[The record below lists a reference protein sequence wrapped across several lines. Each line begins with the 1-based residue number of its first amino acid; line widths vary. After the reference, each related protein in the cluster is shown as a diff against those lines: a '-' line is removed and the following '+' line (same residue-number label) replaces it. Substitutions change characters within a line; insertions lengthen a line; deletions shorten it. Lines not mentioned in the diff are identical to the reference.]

1 MTLPASRP
9 AWCLLAGIALLL
21 AGEVPAHAQ
30 WGDYS
35 DSARSGEYEN
45 PRRRARDY
53 YRDDGYGARQANR
66 RYAPPAQ
73 EAPRQFYWPW
83 EDRPQQAQPT
93 PVPSARPAPVRP
105 RSYADEPRE
114 PRARA
119 NSDDPRIIRRRLR
132 PAPVVAQPKPVVPKV
147 EPTTRIAVFGDT
159 LAGLLGSGLTNVFE
173 DNSEIGIV
181 DRSKADSGLVRKDV
195 LDWPKAAE
203 DFLKANPKTNYALV
217 MVGANDRQPFRDND
231 QTFEPF
237 SDRWRAL
244 YAERVDAL
252 IKVFADQKVPLIWVG
267 APPMRSEALTKDIAA
282 INEIVR
288 ERVAKAG
295 QTYVDIWP
303 GFVDDRNRYAATGPD
318 LEGQEAKLRTADGVH
333 FTKAGAR
340 KMAHFADVELKRLM
354 GTGTAA
360 ASPAAPIATA
370 PPPSVSGETAKLDGA
385 AAIDLQ
391 ITAML
396 PSLPEPPGIPALPV
410 KPLAGPVVPLGRAEV
425 TSGGT
430 LISGRVRDADPSG
443 TVERTLVRGAAP
455 LPQPGRADEFKWPP
469 G

>member
-1 MTLPASRP
+1 MTLPASRA
-9 AWCLLAGIALLL
+9 AWCFLSGLSLLL
-21 AGEVPAHAQ
+21 AGAAPACAQ
-30 WGDYS
+30 WGDSYDAPRGGDYQS
-35 DSARSGEYEN
+35 

-53 YRDDGYGARQANR
+53 YRDDDGYAARQANR
-66 RYAPPAQ
+66 RYAPPPQ

-83 EDRPQQAQPT
+83 EDRPAPAQVA
-93 PVPSARPAPVRP
+93 PVPSARPAPP
-105 RSYADEPRE
+105 RNRGYADDGRSGHDDG
-114 PRARA
+114 RAV
-119 NSDDPRIIRRRLR
+119 RRRPR
-132 PAPVVAQPKPVVPKV
+132 PAPVVAQPKPAVPKV

-159 LAGLLGSGLTNVFE
+159 LAGHLGSGLANVFE
-173 DNSEIGIV
+173 DNAEIGVV

-195 LDWPKAAE
+195 VDWPKAAE
-203 DFLKANPKTNYALV
+203 EFLKANPKTTYALV
-217 MVGANDRQPFRDND
+217 MLGSNDRQPIREGD
-231 QTFEPF
+231 QTLDPL

-252 IKVFADQKVPLIWVG
+252 IKVFTDAKIPLIWVG
-267 APPMRSEALTKDIAA
+267 APPMRSESLTKDIAA
-282 INEIVR
+282 INDIFR

-303 GFVDDRNRYAATGPD
+303 GFVDDRNRYTATGPD

-340 KMAHFADVELKRLM
+340 KMAHFADVELKRMM
-354 GTGTAA
+354 GTGTPPAQPA
-360 ASPAAPIATA
+360 LAAPVAVA
-370 PPPSVSGETAKLDGA
+370 PQPPPEGEVGKLDDA
-385 AAIDLQ
+385 AAIDRQ

-425 TSGGT
+425 TPGGT
-430 LISGRVRDADPSG
+430 LISGRPRDADPSG
-443 TVERTLVRGAAP
+443 TVERALVRGAAP
-455 LPQPGRADEFKWPP
+455 LPQPGRADDFKWPP